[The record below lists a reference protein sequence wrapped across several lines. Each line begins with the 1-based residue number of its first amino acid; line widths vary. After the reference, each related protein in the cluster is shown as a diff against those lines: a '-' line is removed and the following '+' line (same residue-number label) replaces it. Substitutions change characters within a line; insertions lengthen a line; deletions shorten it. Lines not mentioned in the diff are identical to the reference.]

1 MVLLQGFFLDLL
13 CLTKLPAA
21 FDRQKLV
28 CIGLPVREAGR
39 TREWIRV
46 LPYGKGWLVA
56 RVIAITLRKE
66 ASSKFF
72 MQVAAAVL

>member
-1 MVLLQGFFLDLL
+1 MVLLQGFFLDFRS
-13 CLTKLPAA
+13 LTRFSAT

-28 CIGLPVREAGR
+28 CVGLPVREAGR